1 MLAQDGANAAS
12 KSPLSPRQNWVDIF
26 GSRGNRLACRP
37 TPSTSSSDCPMA
49 GSIWMMAL
57 PRGCAIRHGARQ
69 DRRPMSGSLMPMRN
83 CCRFEH
89 LDLVKERHGHLVTP
103 LVVGHLGATMTTNEV
118 VELLELILL
127 LVVGATAPSY
137 RPVMWRTFLV
147 WLAALFIAVWITGEV
162 QRDFGDRWLMRPES
176 WVENFGKYLG
186 MLMCSSI
193 AWGVVRWRRRR
204 QTREERRPPASAV

>member
-1 MLAQDGANAAS
+1 
-12 KSPLSPRQNWVDIF
+12 
-26 GSRGNRLACRP
+26 
-37 TPSTSSSDCPMA
+37 
-49 GSIWMMAL
+49 
-57 PRGCAIRHGARQ
+57 
-69 DRRPMSGSLMPMRN
+69 
-83 CCRFEH
+83 
-89 LDLVKERHGHLVTP
+89 
-103 LVVGHLGATMTTNEV
+103 MTTNEV

-147 WLAALFIAVWITGEV
+147 WLAAQFIAVWITGEV

>member
-26 GSRGNRLACRP
+26 GSRGNRLECRP

-49 GSIWMMAL
+49 GATWMLAL
-57 PRGCAIRHGARQ
+57 PRGCTIRHGARQ

-147 WLAALFIAVWITGEV
+147 WLAAQFIAVWITGEV

-186 MLMCSSI
+186 MLMCSSS